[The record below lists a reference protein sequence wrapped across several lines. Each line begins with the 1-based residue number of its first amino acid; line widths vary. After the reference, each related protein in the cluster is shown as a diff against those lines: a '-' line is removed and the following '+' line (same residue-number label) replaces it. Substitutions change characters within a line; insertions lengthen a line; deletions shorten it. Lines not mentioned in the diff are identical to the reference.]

1 MPTLELQ
8 EVTAGYPTRDG
19 WFPVLD
25 SLHLSLDRGEW
36 LAIVGPSGCGKTTL
50 LRVAAGLLLPQ
61 SGTVRVEGG
70 PPRGRVGF
78 MPHGETLL
86 PWRTLLGNVLA
97 AWEVDRRPTAL
108 DRSEAAALLEHFGLG
123 AFLQAY
129 PHEVSAGMRQRASL
143 ARTFFAPRPVY
154 LLDEPLGALDPLT
167 RLELQEWL
175 AGIRSTLAKTA
186 VLVTHDV
193 EEALVLGDRALVLS
207 SRPAR
212 AVAEF
217 RVEVPRDRGRPE
229 FVALRGEVLAAL
241 RRGKEGHGRA

>member
-1 MPTLELQ
+1 MPALELQ
-8 EVTAGYPTRDG
+8 GVTAGYPTRDG
-19 WFPVLD
+19 WLPVLD
-25 SLHLSLDRGEW
+25 HVSLALDRGEW

-61 SGTVRVEGG
+61 SGTVRVEGA

-86 PWRTLLGNVLA
+86 PWSTLLGNVLA
-97 AWEVDRRPTAL
+97 AREVDRRPTAV
-108 DRSEAAALLEHFGLG
+108 DREEAVAVLAEFGLG

-175 AGIRSTLAKTA
+175 AGIRSALEKTV

-193 EEALVLGDRALVLS
+193 EEALVLGDRLLVLS

-212 AVAEF
+212 AAAEF
-217 RVEVPRDRGRPE
+217 TVEVARDRGSPG
-229 FVALRGEVLAAL
+229 FVALRGKVLAAL
-241 RRGKEGHGRA
+241 RKGKESHGRG